1 MMRLQEHCCMQIFL
15 NIIRGKKD
23 AGIDEYTLKCDC
35 NVYGLR
41 VGHPD
46 VLQVQAV
53 GRVYSVS
60 HHNVELF
67 ALRRLLSIVKG
78 AVSFEDLATV
88 NGFAYPTFREACK
101 ARGMLA
107 DDAEIMAAMQEI
119 VDTTVSVSAIRRQ
132 FVMLLLHSAP
142 VDPQAL
148 FQYFV
153 EDLCEAADGA
163 DAVNVALL
171 EMESEMQE
179 HRRSLADAEF
189 GFVLPDDRNMQRSVR
204 RRRVSLT
211 ADSAAAAAQM
221 RDQLVPLFTDEQHA
235 AMRLILNAIDEDH
248 DSKLFGLL
256 ASAGVGKTLFA
267 NGLAAHLRSENRSV
281 LCVAA
286 SGLAAILLS
295 EGRTAHSALKIPIPA
310 NEMSMCNF
318 TSAERAAIRQTSL
331 IIYDEC
337 SMVHS
342 DIADTVDRSLRD
354 VMHDDRHFGG
364 KAVLFMGDF
373 KQLLPVVRYGSGHNC
388 TIQRCKWWPSL
399 QLLAFTKNWRAACNP
414 DYTAFLEEVGN
425 GRMEIITPPPECRV
439 SNYTELI
446 DAVYGTTW
454 ENTHQIL
461 ALTLETCAAVND
473 LCFDKLPGNL
483 TCMPASDS
491 YVDCRDPDDFPPE
504 YIESLDMKGAPP
516 WLLKFKL
523 GAKYMC
529 IRNLDLKRGIVNGTL
544 LKLLSIGRHTAQFQI
559 LTGKASGSVD
569 IFTRAVFTITP
580 EASGLPFTVIRTQFP
595 IIPAYCLSVH
605 KAQGQSLQ
613 CVGLIFESDPFT
625 HGQLYVAL
633 SRVAG
638 WHKVFTM
645 FQGDNIKN
653 HVLRHLLQAVY
664 GLQ

>member
-1 MMRLQEHCCMQIFL
+1 MHLPEHYCIQTFL
-15 NIIRGKKD
+15 RIIRGKKV
-23 AGIDEYTLKCDC
+23 AGTGEFTLKCAC
-35 NVYGLR
+35 NIYGVR
-41 VGHPD
+41 VIPPD
-46 VLQVQAV
+46 LSQVQAV
-53 GRVYSVS
+53 GRVNSVS

-78 AVSFEDLATV
+78 AVSFGDLATV
-88 NGFAYPTFREACK
+88 NGFMYPTFREACK
-101 ARGMLA
+101 ARGMMA

-119 VDTTVSVSAIRRQ
+119 VDTTVSVSVIRRQ
-132 FVMLLLHSAP
+132 FVMLLLNSAP

-153 EDLCEAADGA
+153 EDLCDAADGA
-163 DAVNVALL
+163 DAVNVALI

-179 HRRSLADAEF
+179 RCRSLADVDY
-189 GFVLPDDRNMQRSVR
+189 GFVLPDRVNMQRSIR
-204 RRRVSLT
+204 RRRGSHT
-211 ADSAAAAAQM
+211 AESAAEATRM
-221 RDQLVPLFTDEQHA
+221 RDQLLPLFSDEQHA
-235 AMRLILNAIDEDH
+235 AMRLILTAIDQDH

-256 ASAGVGKTLFA
+256 ASAGCGKTLFA
-267 NGLAAHLRSENRSV
+267 NGLAAHLRSQQRSV

-310 NEMSMCNF
+310 NESSMCNL
-318 TSAERAAIRQTSL
+318 TTAERAAIRQTSL

-342 DIADTVDRSLRD
+342 DVADTVDRTLRD
-354 VMHDDRHFGG
+354 VMRNNRHFGG
-364 KAVLFMGDF
+364 KAILFMGDF
-373 KQLLPVVRYGSGHNC
+373 KQLLPVVRYGTGHNC
-388 TIQRCKWWPSL
+388 TIQRCSWWPSL
-399 QLLAFTKNWRAACNP
+399 QLLSFTQNWRAANNP
-414 DYTAFLEEVGN
+414 EYTAFLEEVGN
-425 GRMEIITPPPECRV
+425 GRMAMIYPPLEGRV
-439 SNYTELI
+439 SSYSELI
-446 DAVYGTTW
+446 EAVYGNTW
-454 ENTHQIL
+454 ETTHQIL
-461 ALTLETCAAVND
+461 SLTLETCAAVND
-473 LCFDKLPGNL
+473 LCLNKLPGEL

-491 YVDCRDPDDFPPE
+491 YVDCSNADDFPHD

-516 WLLKFKL
+516 WMLKLKI

-544 LKLLSIGRHTAQFQI
+544 LKLSSIGRHTVQFEI
-559 LTGKASGSVD
+559 LTGKACGCVD

-613 CVGLIFESDPFT
+613 RVGLIFESDPFT

-653 HVLRHLLQAVY
+653 HVLRHLLQSTSRPP
-664 GLQ
+664 

>member
-1 MMRLQEHCCMQIFL
+1 M
-15 NIIRGKKD
+15 
-23 AGIDEYTLKCDC
+23 
-35 NVYGLR
+35 
-41 VGHPD
+41 
-46 VLQVQAV
+46 QAV

-88 NGFAYPTFREACK
+88 NGFIYPTFREACK

-107 DDAEIMAAMQEI
+107 DDAEIIAAMQEV
-119 VDTTVSVSAIRRQ
+119 VDTTVSLSAIRRQ

-142 VDPQAL
+142 IDPQAL

-153 EDLCEAADGA
+153 EDLSDPDDGA
-163 DAVNVALL
+163 DAINFALL
-171 EMESEMQE
+171 DMESEMQE
-179 HRRSLADAEF
+179 HCRSLADVEF
-189 GFVLPDDRNMQRSVR
+189 GFVLPNGGNMQRSIR
-204 RRRVSLT
+204 RRRECHT
-211 ADSAAAAAQM
+211 AISAAEAARM
-221 RDQLVPLFTDEQHA
+221 RDDLLPLFSDEQHA
-235 AMRLILNAIDEDH
+235 AMRLILNAIDQDH

-256 ASAGVGKTLFA
+256 ASAGCGKTLFA
-267 NGLAAHLRSENRSV
+267 NGLCAYLRSEQRSV

-310 NEMSMCNF
+310 NETSMCNF
-318 TSAERAAIRQTSL
+318 TKAERAAIRQTSL

-354 VMHDDRHFGG
+354 VMHNDRHFGG

-388 TIQRCKWWPSL
+388 TIQRCQWWPSL
-399 QLLAFTKNWRAACNP
+399 QLLAFTKNWRAANNP
-414 DYTAFLEEVGN
+414 EYTAFLEAVGN
-425 GRMEIITPPPECRV
+425 GCMEWIYPPPECRV
-439 SNYTELI
+439 SSYTELI
-446 DAVYGTTW
+446 EAVYGTTW
-454 ENTHQIL
+454 ESAHQIL

-473 LCFDKLPGNL
+473 LCFDKLPGHL

-491 YVDCRDPDDFPPE
+491 YVDCRDPDDFPLD

-516 WLLKFKL
+516 WLLKFKI

-544 LKLLSIGRHTAQFQI
+544 LKLLSIGRHTAQFEI
-559 LTGKASGSVD
+559 LTGKARGCIE

-653 HVLRHLLQAVY
+653 HVLRHLLQSIA
-664 GLQ
+664 GL

>member
-23 AGIDEYTLKCDC
+23 AGIGEYTLKCDF

-119 VDTTVSVSAIRRQ
+119 VDTTVSVSVIRRQ

-211 ADSAAAAAQM
+211 AASAAAAAHM

-235 AMRLILNAIDEDH
+235 AMRLILTAIDEDH

-310 NEMSMCNF
+310 NAMSMCNF

-388 TIQRCKWWPSL
+388 TIQRCKWWQSL

-425 GRMEIITPPPECRV
+425 GRMDIITPPPECRV

-638 WHKVFTM
+638 WHKVYTM

>member
-1 MMRLQEHCCMQIFL
+1 MMRLQEHCCTQIFL

-23 AGIDEYTLKCDC
+23 AGIGEYTLKCDF

-119 VDTTVSVSAIRRQ
+119 VDTTVSVSVIRRQ

-211 ADSAAAAAQM
+211 AESAAAAAQM

-235 AMRLILNAIDEDH
+235 AMRLILTAIDEDH

-295 EGRTAHSALKIPIPA
+295 AGRTAHSALKIPIPA

-425 GRMEIITPPPECRV
+425 GRMEIITPPPEGRV
-439 SNYTELI
+439 SSYTELI

-454 ENTHQIL
+454 ESTHQIL

-473 LCFDKLPGNL
+473 LCFDKLPGDL
-483 TCMPASDS
+483 TSMPASDS
-491 YVDCRDPDDFPPE
+491 YIDCRDPDDFPLD

-516 WLLKFKL
+516 WLLKFKI